1 MVTMQS
7 LLEKDKERF
16 LHNAAAAKTS
26 QDTVRAAE
34 EELGRLLTLYNE
46 QEESDRIKEM
56 AAAMVESIRVSAGF
70 LDCDGESTIWSKSE
84 YRSPGQKPK
93 RSVWFWI
100 LLAAGILLAAAA
112 GFVLVCLTDMVPPSN
127 NMTLGLGLAGAAMLA
142 LFISG
147 LVSAKTK
154 ADNKADL
161 YAETIPDA
169 QKTYHILLA
178 AVVSM
183 DRTLNRVRADEQIQN
198 KQQLMDEKEG
208 LKKEDIQLLSGLLEG
223 AYSLSDDEYAKEV
236 ISDVKF
242 YLHKKKI
249 DVVDYN
255 GENKNLFE
263 RMPGGKSGTIRP
275 ALVIGGTVLRK
286 GLAAGE

>member
-7 LLEKDKERF
+7 LLEKDRERF
-16 LHNAAAAKTS
+16 LQTASAAKTS
-26 QDTVRAAE
+26 QETVRAAE
-34 EELGRLLTLYNE
+34 EELSRLLTLYNE

-56 AAAMVESIRVSAGF
+56 AAAMVEAVRVSAGF
-70 LDCDGESTIWSKSE
+70 LDCDGESTIWSKAE

-100 LLAAGILLAAAA
+100 LLVAGILLAVGA
-112 GFVLVCLTDMVPPSN
+112 GAVLILFTDMVPPSQQ
-127 NMTLGLGLAGAAMLA
+127 MTIGLALAAAAMLA
-142 LFISG
+142 LFLSG
-147 LVSAKTK
+147 LVSSKK
-154 ADNKADL
+154 KEDNKADL

-178 AVVSM
+178 AAVSM
-183 DRTLNRVRADEQIQN
+183 ARTLNRGRGDEQLQN
-198 KQQLMDEKEG
+198 KQPLMDEKAG

-223 AYSLSDDEYAKEV
+223 AYSLGDDEYAKEV

-242 YLHKKKI
+242 YLHKKQI
-249 DVVDYN
+249 DVIDYN